1 MQGDVFAFKEK
12 AIAVFKVR
20 DMVFWASVV
29 IRKMEKS
36 KLIQQIF
43 IT

>member
-12 AIAVFKVR
+12 ATAIFKVKL
-20 DMVFWASVV
+20 MVSWISIVMAKV
-29 IRKMEKS
+29 EKS